1 VSTVL
6 SVHVCS
12 LVTPTLLFDTTI
24 TRRRTYKDV
33 SEKWQLMEACLVHFE
48 LLIKLA
54 QSAPWPSAAR
64 PPPGKELLDDFD
76 KRGPV
81 LHGILNLLH
90 GGARRLEDERFQP
103 HGCALERC
111 VDRAIIVL
119 LSAFGVHG
127 GCAAAGQV
135 HTAPSASRLDALL
148 LRDPRR
154 LVDLFSFVQYPH
166 DAALQAATVRLVHV
180 MALRKGHM
188 PFELDETT
196 LDHLKACMVDALG
209 QALADWPT
217 FGNTAQEISRLLLD
231 TVQQPSVPNLGH
243 LLLGFAREGPDGSLT
258 LPRSAANSCL
268 PLLVDTVATPLPA
281 GAADELTLPELLFRE
296 RVLRILH
303 TLAVDRHAGA
313 SAVAFVCDTL
323 NLPALLAA
331 ASADGIATAGSS
343 AQAALLHQRAWLLRL
358 AAVVLHHPPS
368 YGRAA
373 ELLRALFTCEAGSGA
388 ETPLLRL
395 LASAVARNS
404 APAPLLEPAYKQML
418 GELGLVDVFAKSAG
432 EYGSLYVPTE
442 RRDGEVSLDIIALDA
457 LMRQRA
463 AEQRCVRA
471 LGALLFCAPRVSS
484 TP

>member
-1 VSTVL
+1 
-6 SVHVCS
+6 
-12 LVTPTLLFDTTI
+12 
-24 TRRRTYKDV
+24 
-33 SEKWQLMEACLVHFE
+33 MEACLVHFE

-54 QSAPWPSAAR
+54 QSAPLPSAAR

-76 KRGPV
+76 KKGPV

-111 VDRAIIVL
+111 VERAINVL
-119 LSAFGVHG
+119 LSAFGVNLGSTVAGLMH
-127 GCAAAGQV
+127 AAP
-135 HTAPSASRLDALL
+135 TASRLDALL

-154 LVDLFSFVQYPH
+154 LVDVFSFVQYPH

-196 LDHLKACMVDALG
+196 LDHLKACIVDALA
-209 QALADWPT
+209 QALADWPS

-231 TVQQPSVPNLGH
+231 TVQQPSVPNMGH
-243 LLLGFAREGPDGSLT
+243 LLLGFARDGPDGNLT
-258 LPRSAANSCL
+258 LPRSAADSCL
-268 PLLVDTVATPLPA
+268 PMLVDTVATPLPA
-281 GAADELTLPELLFRE
+281 GGADELTLPKMLFRE

-303 TLAVDRHAGA
+303 TLAVDRHAGS
-313 SAVAFVCDTL
+313 SALAFVCDTL

-331 ASADGIATAGSS
+331 ASRDGVASAGSS

-358 AAVVLHHPPS
+358 AAVVLRRPLC
-368 YGRAA
+368 YGRSGEGGTA
-373 ELLRALFTCEAGSGA
+373 LLRALFTCEAGLDS

-395 LASAVARNS
+395 LACAVARNS
-404 APAPLLEPAYKQML
+404 AAAPLLEPAYKQML
-418 GELGLVDVFAKSAG
+418 AELGLVDVFAKSC
-432 EYGSLYVPTE
+432 EYGSLYVSTE
-442 RRDGEVSLDIIALDA
+442 RRDGEVGLDIIALDA

-463 AEQRCVRA
+463 AEQRCARA
-471 LGALLFCAPRVSS
+471 LSSAWNLDFLVLAQPVSV
-484 TP
+484 P